1 MLFFDLFDLFFSI
14 MERDIT
20 NTDGT
25 ILTFVKLTKDAK
37 PPERG
42 SINAA
47 GLDLFSAKTV
57 LIPSRG
63 RGMVPTDIAI
73 HLPKGTYGRIAP
85 RSGMAVRHSIGVG
98 GGVIDYDFTGNV
110 TVILFNHGDQMFKV
124 EKGDRIAQLIIEKI
138 SQPVIVEVN
147 SIQKTVRGANGFGS
161 TGI

>member
-14 MERDIT
+14 MERNIT

-25 ILTFVKLTKDAK
+25 ILAFVKLSKDAK

-73 HLPKGTYGRIAP
+73 RLPKGRIAP

-110 TVILFNHGDQMFKV
+110 TVILFNHGDQMFRV
-124 EKGDRIAQLIIEKI
+124 EKGDRIAQLILEK
-138 SQPVIVEVN
+138 
-147 SIQKTVRGANGFGS
+147 KFHTL
-161 TGI
+161 

>member
-1 MLFFDLFDLFFSI
+1 
-14 MERDIT
+14 MERNIT

-25 ILTFVKLTKDAK
+25 TLSFMKLSEDAK
-37 PPERG
+37 PPERA
-42 SINAA
+42 STNAA
-47 GLDLFSAKTV
+47 GLDLFSAKTI

-63 RGMVPTDIAI
+63 RRMVPTDIAI
-73 HLPKGTYGRIAP
+73 QLPKGTYGRIAP
-85 RSGMAVRHSIGVG
+85 RSGMAVRHFIGVG